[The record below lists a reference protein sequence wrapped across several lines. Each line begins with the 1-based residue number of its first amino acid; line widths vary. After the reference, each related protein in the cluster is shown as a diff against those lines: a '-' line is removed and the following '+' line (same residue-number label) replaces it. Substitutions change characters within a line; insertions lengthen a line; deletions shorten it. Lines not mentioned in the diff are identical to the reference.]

1 MIAAAGD
8 DVARGPAVRWSYD
21 AGARLGRWRSARLA
35 LGEKGFFYVARMAAL
50 AAAFPL
56 WRLVDKVFPR
66 SFAFQ
71 AARYRYFL
79 HGYNLTW
86 SNERAVEIP
95 IVLAEVRARRGGRVL
110 EVGNVLSHYADV
122 RHEVIDKFERGPG
135 IRNDDAA
142 TFRDAALY
150 DLIVSISTLEHVGW
164 DEAPRDPSKP
174 LRAIRALRSALAPGG
189 LLVITAPVGY
199 NPALD
204 AAFRSGEAG
213 LSRAAALRREPG
225 TSRWRELAPDDVWTT
240 PYDFL
245 IFRARAVLLGFIDAP
260 QA

>member
-1 MIAAAGD
+1 LTEDGYTPQPP
-8 DVARGPAVRWSYD
+8 VARVRRAVSTRGVRPVVGD
-21 AGARLGRWRSARLA
+21 LARFGTQAVAGLPWTARRSRGTFELMGR
-35 LGEKGFFYVARMAAL
+35 
-50 AAAFPL
+50 
-56 WRLVDKVFPR
+56 
-66 SFAFQ
+66 
-71 AARYRYFL
+71 RYPYLYHR
-79 HGYNLTW
+79 HKLTW
-86 SNERAVEIP
+86 LTERAVEVP
-95 IVLAEVRARRGGRVL
+95 VAQAIVDGAGGKRVL
-110 EVGNVLSHYADV
+110 EIGNVLSHYRPQTHVVLDKYERAPGVLNRDV
-122 RHEVIDKFERGPG
+122 LEL
-135 IRNDDAA
+135 DDIGQ
-142 TFRDAALY
+142 F
-150 DLIVSISTLEHVGW
+150 DLIVAISTLEHVGW

-199 NPALD
+199 NAALD